1 MRMTRYYTSARRRA
15 DRGRGFTLVELL
27 VVIAIIGVLVALLL
41 PAIQAARE
49 AARRSTCSNNLR
61 QMGLAVQLHHN
72 SKGVYPPGRDG
83 TGARSASWAYYI
95 LPYMEQK
102 AMFDAR
108 REGLASFHIDNA
120 QTYRTPV
127 ATLFCPS
134 RRGPVADSDFD
145 TSDGAVTV
153 DPEAQGKAAPGDY
166 AGNAGDN
173 ETQPDHS
180 AMPPVMGE
188 GLGANGGSYNPAET
202 GPLFTGSR
210 IKEREVTDGLS
221 NTFVIGE
228 KWLTDQLEAGVT
240 GPAPGGEDG
249 YFGDAAIMAGDSQ
262 ATVLRTTDFYFPSS
276 TPSENDNKRFGSE
289 HNQQAHF
296 VFLDGSVRALTY
308 TIDKG
313 IFEALS
319 CIGDDVAIPG
329 EY

>member
-1 MRMTRYYTSARRRA
+1 MRMTRFNTLSRRRA

-61 QMGLAVQLHHN
+61 QLGLAVQLHHG
-72 SKGVYPPGRDG
+72 SKQVFPPGRDG
-83 TGARSASWAYYI
+83 RNSRSASWAFYL

-108 REGLASFHIDNA
+108 KGGLDSFAPENA
-120 QTYRTPV
+120 QTFRTPV

-134 RRGPVADSDFD
+134 RRGPVADSNFD
-145 TSDGAVTV
+145 TSDGAITI
-153 DPEAQGKAAPGDY
+153 PEEAQGKAAPGDY

-173 ETQPDHS
+173 SNPRDPAIPRE
-180 AMPPVMGE
+180 AE
-188 GLGANGGSYNPAET
+188 GLMADGNSYNPAET
-202 GPLFTGSR
+202 GPLFDQSR

-228 KWLTDQLEAGVT
+228 KYLTETLADGVT
-240 GPAPGGEDG
+240 LPTPGNEDG

-276 TPSENDNKRFGSE
+276 VPSGNDNKRFGSE

-296 VFLDGSVRALTY
+296 VFLDGSVRALNY